1 MARIHGRFGR
11 IYIGATD
18 SAAAS
23 PVAATKGWDLDAS
36 TDYSD
41 ATAQGDLS
49 KQSGAGLPGGSGSF
63 EAFYE
68 TGTYGGN
75 VFTAAR
81 DGLARKFYAYPD
93 ASVNT
98 SYWFGTAFF
107 SGKISSQVDGM
118 TTISATFAGASDI
131 VPVGIS

>member
-1 MARIHGRFGR
+1 MARIHGRHGR
-11 IYIGATD
+11 IYIGATT

-23 PVAATKGWDLDAS
+23 PVAATKGWDLDAQ
-36 TDYSD
+36 TDYAD
-41 ATAQGDLS
+41 ATAQGDQS

-68 TGTYGGN
+68 TGSYAGN

-81 DGLARKFYAYPD
+81 DGLSRKFYAYPD
-93 ASVNT
+93 ASD
-98 SYWFGTAFF
+98 SGAYWFGTAFF

-118 TTISATFAGASDI
+118 TTVSATFAGASDI
-131 VPVGIS
+131 IPVGIS